1 MNILFKRE
9 RKINIWFVLCMQHIS
24 ACSIHL
30 RARMHIHIGGV
41 CFIFACLSLVGTSA
55 LYCLVGTRLHSAYR
69 AQYTVHGCIVPS
81 RIWLEHV
88 CIFCTLHGARLHIDR
103 FAYCTVPATIWLE
116 HVCISTSA
124 IGACDDP
131 AGCDIAHL
139 CSNILINH
147 LYPVSHSLHIT

>member
-9 RKINIWFVLCMQHIS
+9 REINIWFVLCMQHIS

-41 CFIFACLSLVGTSA
+41 CFIFVCLSLVGTSA

-69 AQYTVHGCIVPS
+69 ARYTVHGCIVPS

-88 CIFCTLHGARLHIDR
+88 CMVHIVHVARCTVAYRQVCILHSACYNLVGTCLHIDLCYR
-103 FAYCTVPATIWLE
+103 GLRRPRWL
-116 HVCISTSA
+116 
-124 IGACDDP
+124 
-131 AGCDIAHL
+131 
-139 CSNILINH
+139 
-147 LYPVSHSLHIT
+147 